1 MDWLPLIIAAIIGI
15 IIGAIFTV
23 IPYRRRVEEAESRFR
38 DLDAKF
44 RNAERELND
53 TRSQVQTLQ
62 ANIRT
67 TEASLVDSRN
77 LIATL
82 ESNVQA
88 LSDEKTSLEASVQA
102 LKEQKA
108 ALEAN
113 IRSLMEEKAGLET
126 HLNERVTELE
136 QMKSTLA
143 QLRSQFDEAT
153 ARVAELTTQ
162 LDGANAELAT
172 IKTNYDAVVGVLGS
186 KEVEL
191 NSLAAEVQKLHHDV
205 EVGSTVK
212 EDLEAKLARTR
223 NDVAAELA
231 LYTSTLIKMKED
243 SLGKALAYINA
254 LKARLSEAGLPVPDE
269 S

>member
-1 MDWLPLIIAAIIGI
+1 MDWLPLIIVAIIGI

-23 IPYRRRVEEAESRFR
+23 IPYRGRVGEAESRIR

-44 RNAERELND
+44 RNAERDLND

-82 ESNVQA
+82 ESNVQS
-88 LSDEKTSLEASVQA
+88 LSDEKASLEASVQA

-108 ALEAN
+108 TLEASVQ
-113 IRSLMEEKAGLET
+113 SLTEEKAGLEARLSE
-126 HLNERVTELE
+126 HVTELE

-143 QLRSQFDEAT
+143 QLRIQLDEAT

-172 IKTNYDAVVGVLGS
+172 LKSNYDAVVGVLGS

-191 NSLAAEVQKLHHDV
+191 NSLAAEMQKLHQDV
-205 EVGSTVK
+205 EASSTVK
-212 EDLEAKLARTR
+212 EELEAKLARTR

-243 SLGKALAYINA
+243 SLGKATAYINA

-269 S
+269 N